1 MRNELIIQE
10 LKAKSGEKKQ
20 GFIKILDT
28 ETKMPVTIINGVKE
42 GKTMLITAGVHGCEY
57 PGIKTAIELARE
69 INPKKV
75 TGQIIIVHPV
85 NMQGFKG
92 RNAAIVPEDNKNILR
107 VFPGDENGTI
117 SEKIAYVISNEL
129 QTKADFY
136 LDIHGGDVH
145 EELLPHIYY
154 PGLAEENVVKSS
166 IEMAKCFNVPYY
178 VKSST
183 TNGTYTSAAIRKSI
197 PSLLIERGGCGL
209 CKEEDVKAY
218 KNDIINVLAYL
229 NILEHKIIEK
239 EFEAKEINEAIYLD
253 ALNDGCWTCLV
264 KAGEKVIKGQKLGEV
279 TDYFG
284 NIIDTYYAEFDAVV
298 LYNTVSF
305 SVTKNSSLIAYGKI
319 NK

>member
-1 MRNELIIQE
+1 MKNELIIQE
-10 LKAKSGEKKQ
+10 LKAKAGEKNK
-20 GFIKILDT
+20 GFITILDT
-28 ETKMPVTIINGVKE
+28 ETKMPVTIINGEKE

-57 PGIKTAIELARE
+57 PCIKTAIELARE
-69 INPKKV
+69 IDPKKV

-85 NMQGFKG
+85 NTQGFVG

-107 VFPGDENGTI
+107 VFPGDKNGTI

-129 QTKADFY
+129 QAKADFY
-136 LDIHGGDVH
+136 LDIHGGDIH
-145 EELLPHIYY
+145 EDLLPHIYY
-154 PGLAEENVVKSS
+154 PGAADEKIVEAS
-166 IEMAKCFNVPYY
+166 IKIAKCFNVPYY
-178 VKSST
+178 VKSNT

-229 NILEHKIIEK
+229 NILEHEIIEK
-239 EFEAKEINEAIYLD
+239 EFEAKEIKEAIYLD

-264 KAGEKVIKGQKLGEV
+264 KAGDNIIKGQKLGEV

-298 LYNTVSF
+298 LYNTVAF
-305 SVTKNSSLIAYGKI
+305 SVTKNSPLVAYGKI

>member
-1 MRNELIIQE
+1 MKNELMIQA
-10 LKAKSGEKKQ
+10 LKAKAGEKKQ

-28 ETKMPVTIINGVKE
+28 ETKMPVTIINGEKD

-57 PGIKTAIELARE
+57 PCIKTAIELARE
-69 INPKKV
+69 IDPKKV

-85 NMQGFKG
+85 NTQGFVG

-107 VFPGDENGTI
+107 VFPGDKNGTI

-129 QTKADFY
+129 QAKADFY

-145 EELLPHIYY
+145 EDLLPHIYY
-154 PGLAEENVVKSS
+154 PGAAKENVVEAS

-178 VKSST
+178 VKSNT

-229 NILEHKIIEK
+229 NILEHEIIEK
-239 EFEAKEINEAIYLD
+239 DFKAKEIKEAIYLD

-264 KAGEKVIKGQKLGEV
+264 KAGENIIKGQKLGEV

-298 LYNTVSF
+298 LYNTVAF
-305 SVTKNSSLIAYGKI
+305 SVTKNSPLVAYGKI

>member
-1 MRNELIIQE
+1 MKNELIIQE
-10 LKAKSGEKKQ
+10 LKAKTGEKKQ

-28 ETKMPVTIINGVKE
+28 ETKMPVTIINGEKD

-57 PGIKTAIELARE
+57 PCIKTAIELARE
-69 INPKKV
+69 IAPKKV

-85 NMQGFKG
+85 NTQGFVG

-107 VFPGDENGTI
+107 VFPGDKNGTI

-129 QTKADFY
+129 QAKADFY

-145 EELLPHIYY
+145 EDLLPHIYY
-154 PGLAEENVVKSS
+154 PGAAKENVVEAS

-178 VKSST
+178 VKSNT

-229 NILEHKIIEK
+229 NILEHEIIEK
-239 EFEAKEINEAIYLD
+239 DFKAKEIKEAIYLD

-264 KAGEKVIKGQKLGEV
+264 KAGENIIKGQKLGEV

-298 LYNTVSF
+298 LYNTVAF
-305 SVTKNSSLIAYGKI
+305 SVTKNSPLVAYGKI

>member
-1 MRNELIIQE
+1 MKNELMIQE
-10 LKAKSGEKKQ
+10 LKAKTGEKKQ

-28 ETKMPVTIINGVKE
+28 ETKMPVTIINGEKE

-57 PGIKTAIELARE
+57 PCIKTAIELARE

-75 TGQIIIVHPV
+75 AGQIIIVHPV
-85 NMQGFKG
+85 NIQGFVG
-92 RNAAIVPEDNKNILR
+92 RNVAIVPEDNKNILR
-107 VFPGDENGTI
+107 VFPGDKNGTI

-129 QTKADFY
+129 QAKADFY

-145 EELLPHIYY
+145 EDLLPHIYY
-154 PGLAEENVVKSS
+154 PGAAEENVVEAS
-166 IEMAKCFNVPYY
+166 IEMARCFNVPYY
-178 VKSST
+178 VKSNT
-183 TNGTYTSAAIRKSI
+183 TNGTYTSAGIRKSI

-218 KNDIINVLAYL
+218 KNDIMNVLSYL
-229 NILEHKIIEK
+229 NILEHEIIEK

-264 KAGEKVIKGQKLGEV
+264 KAGEEIVKGQKLGEV

-298 LYNTVSF
+298 LYNTVAF
-305 SVTKNSSLIAYGKI
+305 SVTKSSSLIAYGKI
-319 NK
+319 NN

>member
-1 MRNELIIQE
+1 MKNELIIQE
-10 LKAKSGEKKQ
+10 LKAKTGEKKQ

-28 ETKMPVTIINGVKE
+28 ETKMPVTIINGEKD

-57 PGIKTAIELARE
+57 PCIKTAIELARE
-69 INPKKV
+69 IAPKKV

-85 NMQGFKG
+85 NTQGFVG

-107 VFPGDENGTI
+107 VFPGDKNGTI

-129 QTKADFY
+129 QAKADFY

-145 EELLPHIYY
+145 EDLLPHIYY
-154 PGLAEENVVKSS
+154 PGAAEENVVEAS

-178 VKSST
+178 VKSNT

-229 NILEHKIIEK
+229 NILEHEIIEK
-239 EFEAKEINEAIYLD
+239 DFKAKEIKEAIYLD
-253 ALNDGCWTCLV
+253 ALNDGCWTCLA
-264 KAGEKVIKGQKLGEV
+264 KAGENIIKGQKLGEV

-298 LYNTVSF
+298 LYNTVAF
-305 SVTKNSSLIAYGKI
+305 SVTKNSPLVAYGKI

>member
-1 MRNELIIQE
+1 MKNELIIQE
-10 LKAKSGEKKQ
+10 LKAKTGEKKQ

-28 ETKMPVTIINGVKE
+28 ETKMPVTIINGEKD

-57 PGIKTAIELARE
+57 PCIKTAIELARE
-69 INPKKV
+69 IAPKKV

-85 NMQGFKG
+85 NTQGFVG

-107 VFPGDENGTI
+107 VFPGDKNGTI

-129 QTKADFY
+129 QAKADFY

-145 EELLPHIYY
+145 EDLLPHIYY
-154 PGLAEENVVKSS
+154 PGAAEENVVEAS

-178 VKSST
+178 VKSNT
-183 TNGTYTSAAIRKSI
+183 TNGTYTSAAIRKLI

-229 NILEHKIIEK
+229 NILEHEIIEK
-239 EFEAKEINEAIYLD
+239 DFKAKEIKEAIYLD

-264 KAGEKVIKGQKLGEV
+264 KAGENIIKGQKLGEV

-298 LYNTVSF
+298 LYNTVAF
-305 SVTKNSSLIAYGKI
+305 SVTKNSPLVAYGKI